1 MKKQTTVFINSIIA
15 LLLISLTAHSQER
28 EQMSIPLTDANK
40 AAKLTVGIVTGSIK
54 VTGYGGKD
62 IVIDAVVQ
70 EENPSKNRK
79 ERSDGMKRISINR
92 GFEITA
98 RERDNHVTVG
108 VSNPNLDVDITVKV
122 PTKCSLKLSTVNNG
136 NIDVENVQGNH
147 EISNINGHIKMKNVA
162 GSVLANTINQ
172 DIVVNFT
179 DITANTPMA
188 FTTLNGKVDVT
199 FPANLRSNVKLK
211 SDRGEVLS
219 DFDIDIE
226 RTAVKVTQAT
236 DKDKGL
242 YKIKKDDWT
251 YGKINGGGAEL
262 MMKSMNGNVYIR
274 KVK

>member
-1 MKKQTTVFINSIIA
+1 MKKQTIVFANKIIA
-15 LLLISLTAHSQER
+15 LLLISLYTYSQER
-28 EQMSIPLTDANK
+28 EQMTIPLSDPTK

-54 VTGYGGKD
+54 VTGYSGKD

-70 EENPSKNRK
+70 EENSYKSRK
-79 ERSDGMKRISINR
+79 ERPDGMKRISVNR

-108 VSNPNLDVDITVKV
+108 VSNPNLQVNITVKV
-122 PTKCSLKLSTVNNG
+122 PTKCSLKLSTVNG
-136 NIDVENVQGNH
+136 GDIDVENTQGNH
-147 EISNINGHIKMKNVA
+147 EISNVNGYIKMKNVA
-162 GSVLANTINQ
+162 GSVLANTINEN
-172 DIVVNFT
+172 IVVNLT
-179 DITANTPMA
+179 NVTPNTPMA

-199 FPANLRSNVKLK
+199 FPADLRSNVKLK
-211 SDRGEVLS
+211 SDQGEVFS

-226 RTAVKVTQAT
+226 RTAAKVTQAS

-274 KVK
+274 KAK

>member
-1 MKKQTTVFINSIIA
+1 MKNRAIIFINGIIA
-15 LLLISLTAHSQER
+15 LLLISLTAQSQEK
-28 EQMSIPLTDANK
+28 EQMTIPLSDPSK

-54 VTGYGGKD
+54 VTGYSGKD

-70 EENPSKNRK
+70 EENQSKNRK
-79 ERSDGMKRISINR
+79 ERSDGMKRISVNR

-108 VSNPNLDVDITVKV
+108 VSNPNLDVNITVRV

-136 NIDVENVQGNH
+136 NIDVENVHGNH

-226 RTAVKVTQAT
+226 RTAAKVTQAT

-251 YGKINGGGAEL
+251 YGKINGGGAEI
-262 MMKSMNGNVYIR
+262 MMKSMNGDVYIR

>member
-1 MKKQTTVFINSIIA
+1 MKNRAIIFINGIIA
-15 LLLISLTAHSQER
+15 LLLISLTAQSQEK
-28 EQMSIPLTDANK
+28 EQMTIPLSDPSK

-54 VTGYGGKD
+54 VTGYSGKD

-70 EENPSKNRK
+70 EENQSKNRK
-79 ERSDGMKRISINR
+79 ERSDGMKRISVNR

-108 VSNPNLDVDITVKV
+108 VSNPNLDVNITVRV

-136 NIDVENVQGNH
+136 NIDVENVHGNH
-147 EISNINGHIKMKNVA
+147 EISNVNGHIKMKSVA
-162 GSVLANTINQ
+162 GSVLANTINE

-226 RTAVKVTQAT
+226 RTAAKVTQAT

-251 YGKINGGGAEL
+251 YGKINGGGAEI
-262 MMKSMNGNVYIR
+262 MMKSMNGDVYIR

>member
-1 MKKQTTVFINSIIA
+1 MKNRAIIFINGIIA
-15 LLLISLTAHSQER
+15 LLLISLTAQSQEK
-28 EQMSIPLTDANK
+28 EQMTIPLSDPSK

-54 VTGYGGKD
+54 VTGYSGKD

-70 EENPSKNRK
+70 EENQSKNRK
-79 ERSDGMKRISINR
+79 ERSDGMKRISVNR

-108 VSNPNLDVDITVKV
+108 VSNPNLDVNITVRV

-136 NIDVENVQGNH
+136 NIDVENVHGNH
-147 EISNINGHIKMKNVA
+147 EISNVNGHIKMKSVA
-162 GSVLANTINQ
+162 GSVLANTINE

-226 RTAVKVTQAT
+226 RTAAKVTQAT

-251 YGKINGGGAEL
+251 YGKINGGGAEI
-262 MMKSMNGNVYIR
+262 MMKSMNGDVYIR
-274 KVK
+274 KIK

>member
-1 MKKQTTVFINSIIA
+1 MKNRAIIFINGIIA
-15 LLLISLTAHSQER
+15 LLLISLTAQSQEK
-28 EQMSIPLTDANK
+28 EQMTIPLSDPSK

-54 VTGYGGKD
+54 VTGYSGKD

-70 EENPSKNRK
+70 EENQSKNRK
-79 ERSDGMKRISINR
+79 ERSDGMKRISVNR

-108 VSNPNLDVDITVKV
+108 VSNPNLDVNITVRV

-136 NIDVENVQGNH
+136 NIDVENVHGNH
-147 EISNINGHIKMKNVA
+147 EISNINGHIKMKSVA
-162 GSVLANTINQ
+162 GSVLANTINE

-226 RTAVKVTQAT
+226 RTAAKVTQAT

-251 YGKINGGGAEL
+251 YGKINGGGAEI
-262 MMKSMNGNVYIR
+262 MMKSMNGDVYIR
-274 KVK
+274 KIK

>member
-1 MKKQTTVFINSIIA
+1 MKKQTIVFINSIIA
-15 LLLISLTAHSQER
+15 LLLISLTAQSQER
-28 EQMSIPLTDANK
+28 EQMTVPLTDANK
-40 AAKLTVGIVTGSIK
+40 PAKLTVGIVTGSIK
-54 VTGYGGKD
+54 VTGYSGKD

-70 EENPSKNRK
+70 EENSPKNRK
-79 ERSDGMKRISINR
+79 ERSDGMKRISLNR

-108 VSNPNLDVDITVKV
+108 VSNPNLDVNITVKV

-136 NIDVENVQGNH
+136 DIDVENVQGNH
-147 EISNINGHIKMKNVA
+147 EISNVNGHIKMKNVA
-162 GSVLANTINQ
+162 GSVLANTINE

-211 SDRGEVLS
+211 SDRGDVLS

-226 RTAVKVTQAT
+226 RSAAKVTQAT

-262 MMKSMNGNVYIR
+262 MMKSMNGDVYIR
-274 KVK
+274 KIK